1 MPKTSQGYKPNI
13 TRKLLRT
20 LAKLLLR
27 LFRIDGQ
34 SLWGNIVIQQFQ
46 PIIKICNPFDS
57 NQELEFYAGHE
68 RLYWRVI
75 ETSKLEYLYKNFL
88 ENLDSNAVLYDIGA
102 NIGMTCIA
110 PAQYFGCTVIAFEP
124 EPLNFANL
132 HKNVL
137 LNNLEHKIH
146 YFPFALN
153 EENVL
158 ENFFIK
164 SVTPGDA
171 LHSIKFPSP
180 QIAEQNLRS
189 VKSYK
194 VLTLSL
200 DHLREVYKL
209 PNPSHIKID
218 VDGCEL
224 SVLKGMTNILCNQ
237 ATKQV
242 FIEVEV
248 NQEQGDFLKISQI
261 LSSFG
266 FRLMKMSDPEN
277 DYSSE
282 IRNCLFSRHS
292 SM

>member
-13 TRKLLRT
+13 ARRILRT
-20 LAKLLLR
+20 LARLLLR

-34 SLWGNIVIQQFQ
+34 SLWGNVVVQQFQ

-57 NQELEFYAGHE
+57 NQELEFFAGHE

-75 ETSKLEYLYKNFL
+75 ETSKLDYLYKNFL
-88 ENLDSNAVLYDIGA
+88 ENLDSKSVLYDIGA

-132 HKNVL
+132 HKNVMQ
-137 LNNLEHKIH
+137 NNLEDKIF

-153 EENVL
+153 EKNVL
-158 ENFFIK
+158 EDFFIK

-171 LHSIKFPSP
+171 LHSIKFPSA
-180 QIAEQNLRS
+180 QIAEQNVSS

-194 VLTLSL
+194 VFTLSL
-200 DHLREVYKL
+200 DHLNKIYRL
-209 PNPSHIKID
+209 PNPSHVKID

-224 SVLKGMTNILCNQ
+224 SVLKGMTNILRSQ
-237 ATKQV
+237 ATNKV
-242 FIEVEV
+242 FIEVNI
-248 NQEQGDFLKISQI
+248 NQKQGDFLKISQF
-261 LSSFG
+261 LLSFG
-266 FRLMKMSDPEN
+266 FRLMKISDPEN
-277 DYSSE
+277 DYSRE
-282 IRNCLFSRHS
+282 IRNCLFSRG
-292 SM
+292 